1 MRKSNASQTLSTL
14 ADLRGKRVGTTHA
27 NFLATYPAQVL
38 EIKAAGIDPGSL
50 HMFTLQ
56 HTQDSVVDTSGQAED
71 DSFRALRAAVTER
84 GG

>member
-38 EIKAAGIDPGSL
+38 EIKAAGIE
-50 HMFTLQ
+50 
-56 HTQDSVVDTSGQAED
+56 AE
-71 DSFRALRAAVTER
+71 
-84 GG
+84 